1 MLDQRTKEIILGQSL
16 NLSQKEHLHLN
27 PSSVDISKIKE
38 GAKEYYKMIIELYE
52 EVFGE
57 EVKEKKEPIKIEL

>member
-1 MLDQRTKEIILGQSL
+1 MKIEQRTKEIILGQSL
-16 NLSQKEHLHLN
+16 NLSQKERLHLN
-27 PSSVDISKIKE
+27 SALVNREKIKE

-57 EVKEKKEPIKIEL
+57 EVKEKKKLKIEL